1 VTIGNSTE
9 TLLSKVTEVEA
20 DVVATTKETG
30 GVVDAS
36 GPAGSEDPMPITVDS
51 AVEVAAPKANI
62 EQPKANIEH
71 LDSNV
76 ITV

>member
-62 EQPKANIEH
+62 EH
-71 LDSNV
+71 LDNNV